1 VEINIGFFSGFIFGS
16 KVKKLFQSMKKIILL
31 SLAVATLSVSCVS
44 KKKYVQLQNDKF
56 QSEAALAETRM
67 QKEALEAEKQVLQDK
82 MGRIEARVSEYN
94 SRINS
99 LKDESD
105 SKFTLDGKTPMSNS
119 TRGKLNKTLS
129 NVSADELSGAKNLE
143 DSINVAISHNLKKSI
158 TDGSE
163 ENDDIQITVDKT
175 VVMIN
180 VSDRL
185 LFNTGSYQVS
195 RNADGLLKKLA
206 EVINSEPSLEV
217 MVEGHTDPR
226 TIQTVSLQDNWDLSV
241 KRATSIVRILETKYD
256 VAPEKM
262 IAAGRASYIPLV
274 DNDSKENMAKNRRTR
289 IVLIPDMDKFFALM
303 EGQ

>member
-1 VEINIGFFSGFIFGS
+1 
-16 KVKKLFQSMKKIILL
+16 MKKIILL

-56 QSEAALAETRM
+56 KTEAHLAETRM
-67 QKEALEAEKQVLQDK
+67 EKEALEAEKQVLESK
-82 MGRIEARVSEYN
+82 MGQIESRVAEYN
-94 SRINS
+94 NRINS
-99 LKDESD
+99 LRDESD
-105 SKFTLDGKTPMSNS
+105 SKFSLDGKTPMSHN
-119 TRGKLNKTLS
+119 TRGKLNATLA
-129 NVSADELSGAKNLE
+129 NVSASELAGAKNLE
-143 DSINVAISHNLKKSI
+143 DSINVAISHNLRKSF

-163 ENDDIQITVDKT
+163 ETDDIQITVDKT

-185 LFNTGSYQVS
+185 LFNTGSFQVS

-217 MVEGHTDPR
+217 MIEGHTDPR
-226 TIQTVSLQDNWDLSV
+226 TIQTGVLQDNWDLSV
-241 KRATSIVRILETKYD
+241 KRATSIVRVLETKYD

-274 DNDSKENMAKNRRTR
+274 ENDTKENMAKNRRTR
-289 IVLIPDMDKFFALM
+289 IVLIPDMDKFFALI
-303 EGQ
+303 E

>member
-1 VEINIGFFSGFIFGS
+1 
-16 KVKKLFQSMKKIILL
+16 MKKILLL
-31 SLAVATLSVSCVS
+31 SLIVATFSVSCVS

-56 QSEAALAETRM
+56 QTEANLAEMRTA
-67 QKEALEAEKQVLQDK
+67 KESLEAEKQVLEDK
-82 MGRIEARVSEYN
+82 MGRIEARVAEYN

-99 LKDESD
+99 LKEEGD
-105 SKFTLDGKTPMSNS
+105 SMFTLDGKTPMSNDM
-119 TRGKLNKTLS
+119 RGKLNATLA
-129 NVSADELSGAKNLE
+129 NVSSSDLEGAQTLE

-163 ENDDIQITVDKT
+163 EQDDDIEITVDKT

-217 MVEGHTDPR
+217 MIEGHTDPR

-274 DNDSKENMAKNRRTR
+274 ENDSKENMAKNRRTR
-289 IVLIPDMDKFFALM
+289 IVLIPDMDKFFAM
-303 EGQ
+303 IEEAQ

>member
-1 VEINIGFFSGFIFGS
+1 
-16 KVKKLFQSMKKIILL
+16 MKKIILL

-56 QSEAALAETRM
+56 KTEANLAETRM
-67 QKEALEAEKQVLQDK
+67 EKEALEAEKQVLQDK

-105 SKFTLDGKTPMSNS
+105 SKFTLDGKTPMSNA
-119 TRGKLNKTLS
+119 TRGKLNATLS

-217 MVEGHTDPR
+217 MIEGHTDPR

-274 DNDSKENMAKNRRTR
+274 ENDTKENMAKNRRTR
-289 IVLIPDMDKFFALM
+289 IVLIPDMDKFFAM
-303 EGQ
+303 IESQE